1 MNLFT
6 YKSPYF
12 SLVLVLSS
20 CPLDLRDLLSKF
32 LLSAF
37 VIAWD
42 AKCSWLFSPLLLIF
56 FLSDKGEQMFQSQK
70 KMLKNW
76 FFYKKAISPGVKDLN
91 VSECRQERKVIFISF
106 LSRTLRANLLNNV
119 KKWKTQLSHHKKKK
133 K

>member
-1 MNLFT
+1 
-6 YKSPYF
+6 
-12 SLVLVLSS
+12 
-20 CPLDLRDLLSKF
+20 
-32 LLSAF
+32 
-37 VIAWD
+37 
-42 AKCSWLFSPLLLIF
+42 
-56 FLSDKGEQMFQSQK
+56 MFQSQK

-133 K
+133 EITYLVCSCQQQRILL